1 MQKTDWLRFIVISS
15 LVATLIFILD
25 VLFHG
30 TFAKDMYLGYPSRP
44 EAEMR
49 ALFPFLFLTYIGQLV
64 TFCYMFL
71 RIYPHR
77 GLGKA
82 AWWGLWG
89 GLFVVYPNMQFFV
102 SVRDT
107 SWTVL
112 WMQVIEA
119 IVLCMVAV
127 VVFELLYRPRPQ
139 RA

>member
-15 LVATLIFILD
+15 IVATLIFILD

-30 TFAKDMYLGYPSRP
+30 TFAKDMYVGYPSRP

-49 ALFPFLFLTYIGQLV
+49 GLFPFLFATYIGQLV

-71 RIYPHR
+71 RIYPQR
-77 GLGKA
+77 GIGKA

-127 VVFELLYRPRPQ
+127 VVFELLYRPRTQ

>member
-1 MQKTDWLRFIVISS
+1 MQKTDWLRFSVISGLVAIVIF
-15 LVATLIFILD
+15 VLD

-30 TFAKDMYLGYPSRP
+30 TFAKDMYVGYPSRP

-49 ALFPFLFLTYIGQLV
+49 ELFPFLFATYIGQLM

-71 RIYPHR
+71 RIYPDR
-77 GLGKA
+77 GLNKA
-82 AWWGLWG
+82 LWWGLWG

-112 WMQVIEA
+112 WMQVVEA
-119 IVLCMVAV
+119 IVLCMLGV
-127 VVFELLYRPRPQ
+127 VLFELFYRPRSA